1 MQRTLLILFL
11 LTLVSASFWIIQ
23 FRNER
28 GIYKAFSSH
37 KKTSVQHKLNFEE
50 ANLNSCDR
58 HSFPSQEM
66 SLTEDIPFE
75 KEDKDEVGKETFTDA
90 LFYYIQE
97 SVTNDLF
104 SKKIVASYNRYF
116 FKLIFSD
123 IFSPPPNTN
132 RA

>member
-11 LTLVSASFWIIQ
+11 LTMFSTSFWIIQ
-23 FRNER
+23 FRNE
-28 GIYKAFSSH
+28 GDIYKAFSSH
-37 KKTSVQHKLNFEE
+37 KKTSVQHQSNFEE
-50 ANLNSCDR
+50 VNLNICNK
-58 HSFPSQEM
+58 HSFPSEDI

-90 LFYYIQE
+90 LFYYIEE

-104 SKKIVASYNRYF
+104 SEKIVASYDRYF
-116 FKLIFSD
+116 FKLHFSD